1 MKVRKHIIKMFLIVL
16 ILAFSI
22 TMFQTETMANSKY
35 GRLTGV
41 NWFGFETG
49 NYVVHGI
56 WSRDYKSMLQQIK
69 DMGFNC
75 IRLPWCIEMIGKTP
89 TSIQINAYGVDAYTG
104 QTGLNLDLAGLD
116 SLGVMDKIIDYANT
130 LGLKIIL
137 DCHSGGAGQY
147 AAEPLWYSSA
157 YSESS
162 WINAWTTLISR
173 YKNRANVI
181 GADLKNEPH
190 GNLGTGQKPPA
201 TWGYDCPG
209 YSNTNWKAAAE
220 RCGKAILAVN
230 SNIVIFVEGTEMAE
244 DKTGYWWGGNLQDVA
259 KYPITGI
266 SSSNL
271 EYSFHEYGAGVYN
284 QTWFSDPT
292 FPNNMPAIWD
302 QHFYYI
308 QKQGLG
314 QLLLGEFGI
323 TEANAANTGS
333 IDYKWLTKLM
343 SYLGGTVDWT
353 FWSWNPD
360 SGDTG
365 GILKDDWATVNTA
378 KYNIIKPYLAGN
390 SGPTPVRTAT
400 PIRTA
405 TPGTRTPTP
414 VRTATPGTRTP
425 TPVPVRTPTPGA
437 ATPTPPPT
445 TGSIKVQFY
454 NQSTA
459 ATSNQVYVNFKLVNT
474 GSSALTLS
482 NVKIRYYY
490 TVDGAK
496 TQTFYP
502 DYVSIGSSNVT
513 GSFVTMSAAKTGADT
528 YLEVG
533 FSSGAGTLAGGG
545 SVTIQGRFAKNDW
558 TNYTQTND
566 YSFNSSATTFVDW
579 TKVTGYVSG
588 TLQWGTEP

>member
-1 MKVRKHIIKMFLIVL
+1 MIVL
-16 ILAFSI
+16 IIVALSI
-22 TMFQTETMANSKY
+22 TCISTDAMANSKY

-75 IRLPWCIEMIGKTP
+75 IRLPWCVEMIGKTP
-89 TSIQINAYGVDAYTG
+89 NSIQINASGVDAYTG
-104 QTGLNLDLAGLD
+104 QMGLNLDLAGLD
-116 SLGVMDKIIDYANT
+116 SMQVMDKIIAHAGT

-137 DCHSGGAGQY
+137 DCHSLAQGNYAGE
-147 AAEPLWYSSA
+147 AIWYSNAYPESA
-157 YSESS
+157 
-162 WINAWTTLISR
+162 WINAWTTMATR
-173 YKNRANVI
+173 YKNASNVI

-190 GNLGTGQKPPA
+190 GNLGQGQKPPA

-209 YSNTNWKAAAE
+209 YTNTNWKAAAE

-230 SNIVIFVEGTEMAE
+230 PNLVIFVEGTEMAE
-244 DKTGYWWGGNLQDVA
+244 DQTGYWWGGNLQDVA

-266 SSSNL
+266 PASNL
-271 EYSFHEYGAGVYN
+271 EYSFHEYGAGVFN
-284 QTWFSDPT
+284 QTWFSDPN

-302 QHFYYI
+302 QHFYFI

-378 KYNIIKPYLAGN
+378 KYNIIKPYLAG
-390 SGPTPVRTAT
+390 SGPVITPPPGTPVRTAT
-400 PIRTA
+400 PVRTP
-405 TPGTRTPTP
+405 TPRIVVTPTP
-414 VRTATPGTRTP
+414 VRTATPRTVVTPTPVRSTPVPATP
-425 TPVPVRTPTPGA
+425 TPVPQ
-437 ATPTPPPT
+437 
-445 TGSIKVQFY
+445 TGSIKIQFY

-459 ATSNQVYVNFKLVNT
+459 ATTNQVYTNIKLVNT
-474 GSSALTLS
+474 GTSALTLS

-496 TQTFYP
+496 TQNFYC
-502 DYVSIGSSNVT
+502 DYASVGSSNVT
-513 GSFVTMSAAKTGADT
+513 GTFTTMAAAKTGADT
-528 YLEVG
+528 YLEINFG
-533 FSSGAGTLAGGG
+533 SGAGTLAAGAN
-545 SVTIQGRFAKNDW
+545 VTIQGRFAKSDW

-566 YSFNSSATTFVDW
+566 YSFNSTGTAYADW

-588 TLQWGTEP
+588 ALQWGTEP